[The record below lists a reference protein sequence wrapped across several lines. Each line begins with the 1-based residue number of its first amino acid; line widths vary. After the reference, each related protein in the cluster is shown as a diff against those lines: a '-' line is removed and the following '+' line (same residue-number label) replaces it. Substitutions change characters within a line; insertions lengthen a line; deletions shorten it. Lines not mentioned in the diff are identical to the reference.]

1 MKIIVT
7 LRKPRNPLV
16 AVTHLRHA
24 GKHMDRSRSMRA
36 RDARAHRRELER
48 IKDNPQ

>member
-1 MKIIVT
+1 MKITIT

-16 AVTHLRHA
+16 AVTHFRHA
-24 GKHMDRSRSMRA
+24 GKHPDRSRSTRA

-48 IKDNPQ
+48 IKDTP